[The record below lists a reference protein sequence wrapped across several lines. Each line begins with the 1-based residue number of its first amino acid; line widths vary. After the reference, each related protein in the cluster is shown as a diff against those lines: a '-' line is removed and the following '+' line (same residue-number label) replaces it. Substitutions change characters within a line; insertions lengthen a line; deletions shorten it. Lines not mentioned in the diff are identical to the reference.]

1 MWDDETQMP
10 MMTLVNGDDEH
21 SWNISAKEGHLA
33 NASDINT
40 GKLKWFLF
48 WTQEDGCRND
58 CINVLV

>member
-1 MWDDETQMP
+1 MP

-48 WTQEDGCRND
+48 
-58 CINVLV
+58 